1 MNDIHKKTEARFQG
15 EWRWLLM
22 PMIAL
27 LVISC
32 SSPPPDTRVD
42 SVQVT
47 LQMASDVN
55 PNANGKASP
64 VRVTLYQL
72 ALSDEFLASDYLS
85 LSEGKDVE
93 LNAQA
98 HKSYDV
104 IMVPGEKKE
113 ITLSVNHDITAI
125 GVVTAYRNIAE
136 AQWKAFYI
144 ISQKP
149 LVRWYR
155 KIWPDSEVWRPKMMV
170 RMEHLTTSIKKMD

>member
-1 MNDIHKKTEARFQG
+1 MNDMHKKTEARFQG

-22 PMIAL
+22 TLIAL
-27 LVISC
+27 SVISC

-55 PNANGKASP
+55 PNVHGKASP
-64 VRVTLYQL
+64 VRVTLYKL

-93 LNAQA
+93 LNAQV

-104 IMVPGEKKE
+104 IMVPGEKR
-113 ITLSVNHDITAI
+113 NNAI
-125 GVVTAYRNIAE
+125 
-136 AQWKAFYI
+136 
-144 ISQKP
+144 S
-149 LVRWYR
+149 
-155 KIWPDSEVWRPKMMV
+155 
-170 RMEHLTTSIKKMD
+170 

>member
-1 MNDIHKKTEARFQG
+1 MNDNHKNTVTRYLGKWHR
-15 EWRWLLM
+15 LLVTL
-22 PMIAL
+22 IAL
-27 LVISC
+27 SVIAC
-32 SSPPPDTRVD
+32 SSPPPDTRVE

-55 PNANGKASP
+55 PNENGKASP

-85 LSEGKDVE
+85 LSGGKDAE
-93 LNAQA
+93 LNAQVQ
-98 HKSYDV
+98 KSYDV

-125 GVVTAYRNIAE
+125 GVVTAYRNISE

-155 KIWPDSEVWRPKMMV
+155 KIWPDTKVWRPKMMV

>member
-1 MNDIHKKTEARFQG
+1 MNNKTRYPKK
-15 EWRWLLM
+15 WRLLLM
-22 PMIAL
+22 AL
-27 LVISC
+27 FALSVVSC
-32 SSPPPDTRVD
+32 SSPQPETRAQ
-42 SVQVT
+42 SVLVT

-55 PNANGKASP
+55 PNEKGESSP

-72 ALSDEFLASDYLS
+72 TLSDEFLASDYIS
-85 LSEGKDVE
+85 LSEGKDTE
-93 LNAQA
+93 LNAQV

-104 IMVPGEKKE
+104 VMIPGQKKE
-113 ITLSVNHDITAI
+113 ITLTVNHDVTAI
-125 GVVTAYRNIAE
+125 GVVTAYRNISA

-155 KIWPDSEVWRPKMMV
+155 KIWPDDKVWRPKMMV